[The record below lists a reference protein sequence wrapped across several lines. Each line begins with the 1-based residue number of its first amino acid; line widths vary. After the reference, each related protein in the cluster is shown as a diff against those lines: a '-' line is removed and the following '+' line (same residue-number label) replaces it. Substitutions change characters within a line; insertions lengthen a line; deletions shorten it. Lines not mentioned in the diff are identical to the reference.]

1 MCIDHPLRA
10 LGKVPIMS
18 PAMFDLACK
27 QLSHVKCVSLPTSE
41 WVRVTLQLCWVLIL
55 SSTSLRALLH
65 LMYTQRAGT
74 RIITIRLLLAVLNI
88 SESAE
93 CQSGPFMQ
101 KLVMGAS
108 LFSQQDGQC
117 VGNKQPL
124 RAFPNCSAP
133 TWKKN
138 HNKLGVQK
146 WFPVVLNIGMS
157 SRCSTSEFFGVSR
170 QTSWS
175 GNSQHLWIS
184 CVLW

>member
-1 MCIDHPLRA
+1 
-10 LGKVPIMS
+10 MS

-55 SSTSLRALLH
+55 NSTSLRAPLH
-65 LMYTQRAGT
+65 LMYTQKAGT

-88 SESAE
+88 SKSAE
-93 CQSGPFMQ
+93 CQSEPFLQ

-124 RAFPNCSAP
+124 HAFPNCSAP
-133 TWKKN
+133 TWKKITTN
-138 HNKLGVQK
+138 WECKSGLLPTPSQESPSVPRGEGSSQGFRKGSHRI
-146 WFPVVLNIGMS
+146 WF
-157 SRCSTSEFFGVSR
+157 
-170 QTSWS
+170 
-175 GNSQHLWIS
+175 LW
-184 CVLW
+184 LWWLRLEGG